1 MKKGL
6 IGFAVAALVAT
17 FLTGCGERKAEI
29 TIEDPVVRSIDAMSY
44 KDDAGKYMTGSFMTI
59 KNSGGADVT
68 LVGGSSKDADR
79 IEIHEVVGGQMQP
92 LSDGLVIKAG
102 KSVKLRMGGYHVM
115 LLGLNRDLKAGDEIT
130 VTLEFDD
137 GQSIDYTAPVKDIAM
152 DDEKYGAAGSSDMA
166 MK

>member
-17 FLTGCGERKAEI
+17 FLTSCGEKKAEI

-79 IEIHEVVGGQMQP
+79 IEIHEVVNGSMQP

-102 KSVKLRMGGYHVM
+102 KSVKLRMGGFHVM

>member
-6 IGFAVAALVAT
+6 IGFAVATLVAT
-17 FLTGCGERKAEI
+17 FLTGCGEKKAEI

>member
-6 IGFAVAALVAT
+6 IGFAVATLVAT
-17 FLTGCGERKAEI
+17 FLTGCGEKKAEI

-68 LVGGSSKDADR
+68 LVGGSSKDAER

>member
-6 IGFAVAALVAT
+6 IGFAVATLVAT
-17 FLTGCGERKAEI
+17 FLTGCGEKKAEI

-102 KSVKLRMGGYHVM
+102 KSVKLRMGGFHVM

>member
-17 FLTGCGERKAEI
+17 FLTGCGEKKAEI

-102 KSVKLRMGGYHVM
+102 KRVKLRMGGFHVM

>member
-17 FLTGCGERKAEI
+17 FLTGCGEKKAKI

-79 IEIHEVVGGQMQP
+79 IEIHEVVNGSMQP

-102 KSVKLRMGGYHVM
+102 KSVKLRMGGFHVM

>member
-6 IGFAVAALVAT
+6 IGFAVATLVAT
-17 FLTGCGERKAEI
+17 FLTGCGEKKAEI

-79 IEIHEVVGGQMQP
+79 IEIHEVVNGSMQP

>member
-6 IGFAVAALVAT
+6 IGFAVATLVAT
-17 FLTGCGERKAEI
+17 FLTGCGEKKAEI

-68 LVGGSSKDADR
+68 LVGGSSQDADR

-152 DDEKYGAAGSSDMA
+152 DDEKYGAMGSSEMA
-166 MK
+166 TK

>member
-6 IGFAVAALVAT
+6 IGFAVAALVVT
-17 FLTGCGERKAEI
+17 FLTGCGEKKAEI

-59 KNSGGADVT
+59 NNSGGADVT

-102 KSVKLRMGGYHVM
+102 KSVKLRMGGFHVM

>member
-17 FLTGCGERKAEI
+17 FLTGCGEKKAEI

>member
-17 FLTGCGERKAEI
+17 FLTGCGEKKAEI

-102 KSVKLRMGGYHVM
+102 KSVKLRMGGFHVM

>member
-17 FLTGCGERKAEI
+17 FLTGCGEKKAEI
-29 TIEDPVVRSIDAMSY
+29 TIEDAVVRSIDAMSY

>member
-1 MKKGL
+1 M
-6 IGFAVAALVAT
+6 AT
-17 FLTGCGERKAEI
+17 FLTGCGEKKAEI

-59 KNSGGADVT
+59 KNSGGADVM

>member
-6 IGFAVAALVAT
+6 IGFAVAALAAT
-17 FLTGCGERKAEI
+17 FLTGCGEKKAEI

-79 IEIHEVVGGQMQP
+79 IEIHEVVNGSMQP
-92 LSDGLVIKAG
+92 LPDGLVIKAG

-152 DDEKYGAAGSSDMA
+152 DDEKYGAMGSSEMA
-166 MK
+166 TK

>member
-17 FLTGCGERKAEI
+17 FLTGCGEKKAEI

-68 LVGGSSKDADR
+68 LVGGSSDAADR
-79 IEIHEVVGGQMQP
+79 IEIHEVVGGKMQS

-152 DDEKYGAAGSSDMA
+152 DDEKYGATGSSDMA

>member
-1 MKKGL
+1 LKKGL
-6 IGFAVAALVAT
+6 IGFAVAALAAT
-17 FLTGCGERKAEI
+17 FLTGCGEKKAEI

-92 LSDGLVIKAG
+92 LSNGLVIKAG

-130 VTLEFDD
+130 ITLEFDD
-137 GQSIDYTAPVKDIAM
+137 GQTIDYTAPVKDIAM

-166 MK
+166 TK

>member
-6 IGFAVAALVAT
+6 IGFAVATLVAT

>member
-6 IGFAVAALVAT
+6 IGIAVAALVAT
-17 FLTGCGERKAEI
+17 FLTGCGEKKAEI

-79 IEIHEVVGGQMQP
+79 IEIHEVVNGSMQP

-152 DDEKYGAAGSSDMA
+152 DDEKYGAMGSSEMA
-166 MK
+166 TK

>member
-6 IGFAVAALVAT
+6 IGFAVAALAAT
-17 FLTGCGERKAEI
+17 FLTGCGAKKAEI

-68 LVGGSSKDADR
+68 LVGGSSDVADR
-79 IEIHEVVGGQMQP
+79 IEIHEVVGGKMQP

-137 GQSIDYTAPVKDIAM
+137 GQTIEYTAPVKDIAM
-152 DDEKYGAAGSSDMA
+152 DDEKYGAAGA
-166 MK
+166 MDDATK

>member
-1 MKKGL
+1 MKKGF
-6 IGFAVAALVAT
+6 IGIAVAAILAT
-17 FLTGCGERKAEI
+17 FLTGCGEKKAEI
-29 TIEDPVVRSIDAMSY
+29 TIEDPVVRSIDAMSA
-44 KDDAGKYMTGSFMTI
+44 KDDMGKYMTGSFMTI

-68 LVGGSSKDADR
+68 LVGGSSDAADR

-115 LLGLNRDLKAGDEIT
+115 LMGVSNALAAGDEVT

-137 GQSIDYTAPVKDIAM
+137 GQSITYTAPVKDIAM
-152 DDEKYGAAGSSDMA
+152 DDEKYGATGSSDMA

>member
-1 MKKGL
+1 
-6 IGFAVAALVAT
+6 
-17 FLTGCGERKAEI
+17 
-29 TIEDPVVRSIDAMSY
+29 
-44 KDDAGKYMTGSFMTI
+44 
-59 KNSGGADVT
+59 
-68 LVGGSSKDADR
+68 
-79 IEIHEVVGGQMQP
+79 MQP

-152 DDEKYGAAGSSDMA
+152 DDEKYGASGA
-166 MK
+166 MDDATK

>member
-1 MKKGL
+1 
-6 IGFAVAALVAT
+6 
-17 FLTGCGERKAEI
+17 
-29 TIEDPVVRSIDAMSY
+29 
-44 KDDAGKYMTGSFMTI
+44 
-59 KNSGGADVT
+59 
-68 LVGGSSKDADR
+68 
-79 IEIHEVVGGQMQP
+79 
-92 LSDGLVIKAG
+92 
-102 KSVKLRMGGYHVM
+102 M

>member
-17 FLTGCGERKAEI
+17 FLTGCGEKKAEI

-79 IEIHEVVGGQMQP
+79 IEIHEVVNGSMQP